1 MSDKMKNILKIAGI
15 WYLINFCLVL
25 YWGYWTVFEEHGSY
39 KELFTISFSA
49 PIVIFLVTCFCLSPA
64 VAILYYLIKKRN
76 KSYKVIPV
84 SLIIAASL
92 FLIMI
97 GCIWLFDFIFPSDD
111 GFLAFF
117 ICSMIGFLLIVSA
130 FSTLIT
136 AVCVPQSNLPCKWTV
151 VKTTLMTILFN
162 SIFMFILA
170 GIMFIFLEFKG

>member
-1 MSDKMKNILKIAGI
+1 MNDKMKNILKIAGI

-39 KELFTISFSA
+39 TELFAISFSA

-64 VAILYYLIKKRN
+64 IDILYYLIKKCN
-76 KSYKVIPV
+76 KPYKVIHA
-84 SLIIAASL
+84 SLIFAASL

-97 GCIWLFDFIFPSDD
+97 GSIWLFDFIFPSDD
-111 GFLAFF
+111 GFWADL
-117 ICSMIGFLLIVSA
+117 ICIIINFMLVLSF

-136 AVCVPQSNLPCKWTV
+136 AVCVPKSILPCKWTV

-162 SIFMFILA
+162 SIFMFILV